1 MVNVEKLAELN
12 EAGLNKAIRVSNIA
26 LAGIER
32 LVSLQIEVTKAVIS
46 ESTEN
51 AKALAQIKDV
61 QGLVSL
67 QSNLSQPA
75 LDKAMSVAKSFYE
88 AASATQAELS
98 KLVEEEMNA
107 ASKSTAGILENLQKY
122 APAGSDT
129 AMSAIKSAI
138 AAASSAYDTVTKTAQ
153 KVASELAEAGV
164 NAATTSAKAAAT
176 ASNAAAARP
185 AAKKAAT
192 EN

>member
-12 EAGLNKAIRVSNIA
+12 EASLNKAIRVSTIA

-32 LVSLQIEVTKAVIS
+32 LVSLQLEVTKAVLN

-51 AKALAQIKDV
+51 AKAMAKVKDV
-61 QGLVSL
+61 QDLVSL
-67 QSNLSQPA
+67 QSNLTQPA
-75 LDKAMSVAKSFYE
+75 LDKAMNVAKSFYE
-88 AASATQAELS
+88 AASATQTELG

-129 AMSAIKSAI
+129 ALNAIKSAI

-153 KVASELAEAGV
+153 KVATELAEAGV
-164 NAATTSAKAAAT
+164 SAAATSAKAAAAT
-176 ASNAAAARP
+176 ASTATRA
-185 AAKKAAT
+185 AAKKTTA
-192 EN
+192 ES

>member
-1 MVNVEKLAELN
+1 MVTADKLAELN
-12 EAGLNKAIRVSNIA
+12 EASLNKAIRVSTIA

-32 LVSLQIEVTKAVIS
+32 LVSLQLEVTKAVLN

-51 AKALAQIKDV
+51 AKVMAQVKDV

-67 QSNLSQPA
+67 QSNLTQPA
-75 LDKAMSVAKSFYE
+75 LDKAMNVAKSFYE
-88 AASATQAELS
+88 AASATQAELG

-107 ASKSTAGILENLQKY
+107 ATKSTAGILENLQKY

-129 AMSAIKSAI
+129 ALTAIKSAI

-164 NAATTSAKAAAT
+164 SAATTSAKAAAT
-176 ASNAAAARP
+176 AANASRP
-185 AAKKAAT
+185 AAKKTAA
-192 EN
+192 ES

>member
-32 LVSLQIEVTKAVIS
+32 LVALQIEVTKAVIS

-51 AKALAQIKDV
+51 AKALAQVKDV

-67 QSNLSQPA
+67 QSNLAQPA
-75 LDKAMSVAKSFYE
+75 MDKAMNVAKSFYE
-88 AASATQAELS
+88 AASATQTELA

-107 ASKSTAGILENLQKY
+107 TSKNTAGILENLQKY

-129 AMSAIKSAI
+129 ALNAIKSAI

-164 NAATTSAKAAAT
+164 SAATTSAKAAAT
-176 ASNAAAARP
+176 ATRQPAP
-185 AAKKAAT
+185 AAKKAAA
-192 EN
+192 E